1 MWRARRDGRSEVVTG
16 FALRRLGSSLLML
29 VALSLLVFLLLR
41 LTPGDPVDAYVDPQ
55 AGLSLADREL
65 LRHRLGL
72 DLPWPVQYVIW
83 AGEVLRGN
91 LGYSTQYSRIA
102 VARLLAE
109 RIGPTALLMGLGF
122 AVAIVLGIASGTIA
136 AVRRNTRLDVALAVM
151 AFVGLSSP
159 AFLNALL
166 GLFVFSVWLHWAPSG
181 GMSTPGVPQTAL
193 GVLQHLILPALLLAL
208 GQTAP
213 IMRYMRAALLEVL
226 TQDYIRTARAKG
238 VRPFFVVAK
247 HALRNAMLPVVT
259 LIGAS
264 VGTAVGGAVF
274 IESVFNWPG
283 MGLLLINAV
292 EARDYPVIMGATLL
306 VGVCVLL
313 ANLLAD
319 LAYAAIDPRVRLA

>member
-1 MWRARRDGRSEVVTG
+1 MLG
-16 FALRRLGSSLLML
+16 FTLRRLGSSLLML
-29 VALSLLVFLLLR
+29 VALSMFVFVLLR

-55 AGLSLADREL
+55 AGLSLADREV

-72 DLPWPVQYVIW
+72 DRSLPAQYVAW

-91 LGYSTQYSRIA
+91 LGYSTQYNRIA
-102 VARLLAE
+102 VTTLLGA
-109 RIGPTALLMGLGF
+109 RIGPTALLMGMGF
-122 AVAIVLGIASGTIA
+122 AIAILLGIATGTIA
-136 AVRRNTRLDVALAVM
+136 AVRRNSPLDVGLAVL
-151 AFVGLSSP
+151 AFIGLSSP

-181 GMSTPGVPQTAL
+181 GMSTPGMPQTFG
-193 GVLQHLILPALLLAL
+193 GVLQHLLLPACLLAL
-208 GQTAP
+208 GQTAL
-213 IMRYMRAALLEVL
+213 IMRYMRASLTEVL
-226 TQDYIRTARAKG
+226 TQDYVRTARAKG
-238 VRPFFVVAK
+238 VRPFWIISK

-264 VGTAVGGAVF
+264 LGTAVGGAVF

-283 MGLLLINAV
+283 MGLMLINAV

>member
-1 MWRARRDGRSEVVTG
+1 VTG
-16 FALRRLGSSLLML
+16 FFVRRLGSSLLML
-29 VALSLLVFLLLR
+29 VALSMLVFGLLR

-55 AGLSLADREL
+55 AGLSLADRER
-65 LRHRLGL
+65 LRQRLGL
-72 DLPWPVQYVIW
+72 DLPLPAQYAIW

-91 LGYSTQYSRIA
+91 LGYSTQYNRIA
-102 VARLLAE
+102 VLRLLGE
-109 RIGPTALLMGLGF
+109 RIGPTALLMGMGF
-122 AVAIVLGIASGTIA
+122 AIAIVLGIVTGTIA
-136 AVRRNTRLDVALAVM
+136 AVRRNSALDVTLAVL
-151 AFVGLSSP
+151 ALVGLSSP

-181 GMSTPGVPQTAL
+181 GMSTPGVPQSAWGL
-193 GVLQHLILPALLLAL
+193 LQHLILPALLLAL
-208 GQTAP
+208 GQTAL
-213 IMRYMRAALLEVL
+213 IMRYMRASLSEVL
-226 TQDYIRTARAKG
+226 SQDYIRTARAKG
-238 VRPFFVVAK
+238 VRPFWVIAK

-264 VGTAVGGAVF
+264 LGTAVGGAVF

-306 VGVCVLL
+306 VGVCVLA

-319 LAYAAIDPRVRLA
+319 LAYAAIDPRVRLS

>member
-1 MWRARRDGRSEVVTG
+1 M
-16 FALRRLGSSLLML
+16 GSSLLML
-29 VALSLLVFLLLR
+29 VALSMLVFALLR

-55 AGLSLADREL
+55 AGITQADRDL

-72 DLPWPVQYVIW
+72 DLPLPAQYAIW
-83 AGEVLRGN
+83 AGEVLGGN
-91 LGYSTQYSRIA
+91 LGYSTQYNRIA
-102 VARLLAE
+102 VSRLLAD
-109 RIGPTALLMGLGF
+109 RVGPTALLMGMGF
-122 AVAIVLGIASGTIA
+122 AIAIILGIVSGTIA
-136 AVRRNTRLDVALAVM
+136 ALRRNSAIDVTLAVL
-151 AFVGLSSP
+151 AFAGLSSP

-181 GMSTPGVPQTAL
+181 GMSTPGIPQTPWGL
-193 GVLQHLILPALLLAL
+193 LQHLILPALLLAL
-208 GQTAP
+208 GQTAL
-213 IMRYMRAALLEVL
+213 IMRYMRASLAEVL
-226 TQDYIRTARAKG
+226 SQDYIRTARAKG
-238 VRPFFVVAK
+238 LKPFWVIAK

-264 VGTAVGGAVF
+264 LGTAVGGAVF

-306 VGVCVLL
+306 VGVCVLA

-319 LAYAAIDPRVRLA
+319 IAYAAIDPRVRVG